1 MATNTWS
8 AAANGVWSADGNWSL
23 GHAPLAAEDIVFDVT
38 SVKNC
43 TVDVSPSVAS
53 LTISVA
59 YTGVW
64 DMTGQTMTIAGNM
77 SDHGI
82 TGAHTYGNGFVFNGA
97 SAAVEFHPGNAAG
110 AVCTNAILTFNG
122 TTAPTLALNTQL
134 SVKPFKQLILA
145 ASVPLTVSGV
155 YSLYIT
161 GPCPVISTGAGSSL
175 ASSTFLELTGTA
187 AGNIWNI
194 AGTFSGT
201 GGIIVYMGASSIII
215 NIPAT
220 THTGTGALYLN
231 SGVLAWT
238 NSTFLVTGNLSFA
251 GALTCSGAGA
261 GTLLDFNNF
270 NAAFTGSLNLSS
282 VNNTLTIRLRSG
294 TFTCTTLT
302 LPATAN
308 YTLYFDDA
316 IINTAG
322 NLLCSAAATV
332 YAGNA
337 VITMG
342 LPPATHNITT
352 NTKVLPTLRLN
363 SPGKIL
369 TLVDNVTCT
378 NFIVLNGTVL
388 YGAFTITTAVKNPVF
403 SANVPLSP
411 MTLSTCI
418 NMLPASIVSMR

>member
-23 GHAPLAAEDIVFDVT
+23 GHAPLAAEDIVFDIT

-43 TVDVSPSVAS
+43 TVDVSPSVTS

-145 ASVPLTVSGV
+145 ASVPLTVSGL
-155 YSLYIT
+155 YALYIT

-175 ASSTFLELTGTA
+175 ASSALLELTGNA
-187 AGNIWNI
+187 AGDIWNI

-201 GGIIVYMGASSIII
+201 GSVSAYMGASSIII
-215 NIPAT
+215 NVPAT
-220 THTGTGALYLN
+220 THTGTGGLYLN
-231 SGVLAWT
+231 AGVMAWT

-251 GALTCSGAGA
+251 GSLVCSGAGA

-270 NAAFTGSLNLSS
+270 NAAFTGSLILSS
-282 VNNTLTIRLRSG
+282 SNNTLTIRLRSG
-294 TFTCTTLT
+294 TFTCTALT
-302 LPATAN
+302 LPALAN

-316 IINTAG
+316 IINMAG

-332 YAGNA
+332 YANNA

-342 LPPATHNITT
+342 LPTTTHSITT

-418 NMLPASIVSMR
+418 NLLPASIVSMR